1 MFELEV
7 DVQPAAMIKVV
18 GVGGAGGNA
27 VNRMIASGLRGV
39 EFHIANT
46 DIQALTGSMAERKL
60 QIGPNLTKGLGSGGD
75 PMVGRRAAEEDEQAI
90 ADLLDGADMVFITA
104 GMGGGTGTGAAPV
117 VARVARQMGALTV
130 AVVSRP
136 FTFEGRRRG
145 RQAEDG
151 LSELRAE
158 VDTLIVIPNER
169 LLHVV
174 GKDTPL
180 TEAFAVADE
189 VLLKATKGISDL
201 VTVPGLV
208 NLDFADVKSIM
219 AAQGNALMGTG
230 RAAGPDRAVQAAHQ
244 AVSSPLLEDVSVAGA
259 QGVLLNITGGRDLT
273 LHEVNEASNVVMEA
287 AGEDANVIFGA
298 VIDPTLDGEIVI
310 TVIATGFGPT
320 DHRNRLD
327 TAARLDRVGVRP
339 APVPAPLVNS
349 IPGASSLR
357 PATTAA
363 QPAAA
368 ASTVATAASHGFGT
382 PRPVERATP
391 DESLAEVSLE
401 QLKRPSMWRP
411 GEKTLRKPTRIGDRD
426 DIDMP
431 AFMRKQ
437 RG

>member
-7 DVQPAAMIKVV
+7 DVQPSAMIKVV

-46 DIQALTGSMAERKL
+46 DIQALTGSMAQRKL
-60 QIGPNLTKGLGSGGD
+60 QIGPQLTKGLGSGGD

-90 ADLLDGADMVFITA
+90 SDLLEGADMVFITA

-136 FTFEGRRRG
+136 FEFEGRRRG
-145 RQAEDG
+145 RQADDG
-151 LSELRAE
+151 LNELRAE
-158 VDTLIVIPNER
+158 VDTLIVIPNQR

-230 RAAGPDRAVQAAHQ
+230 RASGPDRAVQAAHQ

-273 LHEVNEASNVVMEA
+273 LHEVNEASSVVMEA

-320 DHRNRLD
+320 EARAHHAHASRAAGAAPGSRLAPSG
-327 TAARLDRVGVRP
+327 TSGIAARERE
-339 APVPAPLVNS
+339 
-349 IPGASSLR
+349 
-357 PATTAA
+357 TTRGA
-363 QPAAA
+363 QPGTLAAA
-368 ASTVATAASHGFGT
+368 AVAA
-382 PRPVERATP
+382 PE
-391 DESLAEVSLE
+391 EELAEVSGE
-401 QLKRPSMWRP
+401 ELKRPSIWRQA
-411 GEKTLRKPTRIGDRD
+411 EKTLRKPSRLGDRD
-426 DIDMP
+426 QFDVP
-431 AFMRKQ
+431 AFLRKQ